1 MRKINFISVFLAVS
15 ILFCGCADK
24 KDHVYEDKEWRTNI
38 RSVSGIEPYE
48 DGVYY
53 KNKND
58 ILCYFDTSSQKATV
72 LCNKKGCSHE
82 GKSCP
87 AYIETFG
94 MPDAANDSLY
104 YLSLEGELTRKKLDN
119 TSEEKIWDM
128 GKTLRK
134 EMGDET
140 SISFSGY
147 IVTGNYVYTVVRS
160 AYTDEEGAYKER
172 EELHVLDTA
181 AKKQTVLETVDAS
194 KETLEIL
201 SAKNNIT
208 YYQAQNA
215 YDKDFQPETATEEEW
230 KEQEKKMNTRV
241 CRADAKNGGK
251 EQVFELKS
259 GFVSAATDDIG
270 IYYNDFLGTGY
281 METKNLCRKDR
292 KTGEETI
299 LKKGDITAKYMYTI
313 LDAEH
318 IVVQNEKGLG
328 EIYNMK
334 EFEMEAVVAQKEY
347 WVAYPVK
354 GGYFCYAPENED
366 GMVWQYFTEKE
377 IQKEGGNA
385 VMVKE

>member
-1 MRKINFISVFLAVS
+1 
-15 ILFCGCADK
+15 
-24 KDHVYEDKEWRTNI
+24 
-38 RSVSGIEPYE
+38 
-48 DGVYY
+48 
-53 KNKND
+53 
-58 ILCYFDTSSQKATV
+58 
-72 LCNKKGCSHE
+72 
-82 GKSCP
+82 
-87 AYIETFG
+87 
-94 MPDAANDSLY
+94 
-104 YLSLEGELTRKKLDN
+104 
-119 TSEEKIWDM
+119 
-128 GKTLRK
+128 
-134 EMGDET
+134 MGDET

-147 IVTGNYVYTVVRS
+147 IVTGNYVYTVVRI

-201 SAKNNIT
+201 SAKNNIA

-281 METKNLCRKDR
+281 METKNLCQKDR

-334 EFEMEAVVAQKEY
+334 DFEMEAVVAQKKY

-366 GMVWQYFTEKE
+366 GMVWQYFTEEE